1 MINYIMKQ
9 TLQKI
14 VKQCGCID
22 IKVVIFLFFLM
33 VIIYSMYG
41 DKLKEDCDCD

>member
-1 MINYIMKQ
+1 MNK

-14 VKQCGCID
+14 INKCGCID
-22 IKVVIFLFFLM
+22 IKIVIFLFFLLA
-33 VIIYSMYG
+33 IIYSQYG